1 MKCTICGSSAF
12 SIAYE
17 GYVRVGKFGNLS
29 NTPVQAKKCLSCS
42 SISLPR
48 LIENQAEFYESKTY
62 RQEVDGVSDIQDYFR
77 MHDSEQLKHL
87 SVSGTS
93 IYRNRVVA
101 DIGCG
106 AGSFLD
112 YIHRVCKTAIA
123 IEPASLFRKSLAGR
137 GYVTYPYAAD
147 ALADY
152 ESKVDVA
159 VSFSVVEHIEN
170 PLVFMEEIY
179 RLLSD
184 DGKLIISTPNTAD
197 VLLEAIPDVYAP
209 FFYRKAHLWYF
220 DAESLRNLLKA
231 AGFMDIDIVPFQR
244 FGLGNFLSWVRDRVP
259 KGNSQF
265 AYISETVDAVWRQE
279 LERTGLSD
287 YLYAVVSKCKMEGK

>member
-1 MKCTICGSSAF
+1 MKCIICGSSTF

-17 GYVRVGKFGNLS
+17 GPIRIGKFGNLS
-29 NTPVQAKKCLSCS
+29 NMPVQIKKCLSCS
-42 SISLPR
+42 SISLPSI
-48 LIENQAEFYESKTY
+48 IENQADFYESETY
-62 RQEVDGVSDIQDYFR
+62 RQEVDGGSDVRDYFR

-112 YIHRVCKTAIA
+112 YIHSVCKTAIA
-123 IEPASLFRKSLAGR
+123 IEPSSLFRKSLSER

-152 ESKVDVA
+152 ENKVDVA

-170 PLVFMEEIY
+170 PLAFIKDIY
-179 RLLSD
+179 RLLSE
-184 DGKLIISTPNTAD
+184 DGKLIISTPNTTD

-209 FFYRKAHLWYF
+209 FFFRKAHLWYF
-220 DAESLRNLLKA
+220 DVESLRNLLKA
-231 AGFMDIDIVPFQR
+231 AGFTDISIVPFHR
-244 FGLGNFLSWVRDRVP
+244 FGFGNFLSWIKDRVP
-259 KGNSQF
+259 KGDSQF
-265 AYISETVDAVWRQE
+265 AYISETVDAVWRRE
-279 LERTGLSD
+279 LERTGRSD
-287 YLYAVVSKCKMEGK
+287 YLYAVASKCNIEGK